1 MYLPVPVLTYIYR
14 YAMLFIWRIVEHSS
28 GRSGNVGDERQL
40 ITLGEA
46 RERLGVSK
54 VTMARLV
61 KEGRFTVY
69 DNPLDRR
76 EKLVEEREVLEA
88 VRPRPT
94 RQTREGE

>member
-1 MYLPVPVLTYIYR
+1 M
-14 YAMLFIWRIVEHSS
+14 
-28 GRSGNVGDERQL
+28 GDVQKL

-76 EKLVEEREVLEA
+76 QKLVDENEVKDA
-88 VRPRPT
+88 ARPRPAQQK
-94 RQTREGE
+94 RDGE